1 MGKAIGEILPYAV
14 AAAISGMA
22 IVAIILMLVTPK
34 AKTNGTAFA
43 VGYVLG
49 FALVGTIVLVLA
61 GGSDYSSGSGPTQT
75 VSIIKLLLGLLLLVA
90 AARQWRGRPLEGEAP
105 KLPKWMGAIDSFT
118 AGKSFGI
125 GVLLSAVNP
134 KNLAM
139 SLAAGLAIAQAA
151 IPTGQEA
158 VVLIIYIV
166 ISTSTVLAPV
176 RVLRDGRPGSGDPRQ
191 PAEVAGGEQRRRHR
205 GGAARISS
213 RADRAGHHRPVMKTI
228 RLAAST
234 VARGERQP
242 PSRDRAKP
250 THATKRMQV
259 IENDRYRTTTRNQAV
274 DQLVHGRFDPA
285 PRAPRD
291 IGAGPIGPR
300 PNRSTAVA
308 RCVHDRRRVVLR

>member
-14 AAAISGMA
+14 AAAITVSA
-22 IVAIILMLVTPK
+22 IVGIILMLVTPK

-61 GGSDYSSGSGPTQT
+61 GGSNYSSGSGPTQT

-90 AARQWRGRPLEGEAP
+90 AVRQWRGRPREGEAP
-105 KLPKWMGAIDSFT
+105 KMPKWMGAIDSFT
-118 AGKSFGI
+118 VAKAFGL

-139 SLAAGLAIAQAA
+139 SVAAGLAIAQAG

-176 RVLRDGRPGSGDPRQ
+176 VVYFAMG
-191 PAEVAGGEQRRRHR
+191 
-205 GGAARISS
+205 
-213 RADRAGHHRPVMKTI
+213 DRAAAILGGWRKWLEENNAVVTAVVLLV
-228 RLAAST
+228 LAA
-234 VARGERQP
+234 V
-242 PSRDRAKP
+242 
-250 THATKRMQV
+250 
-259 IENDRYRTTTRNQAV
+259 
-274 DQLVHGRFDPA
+274 L
-285 PRAPRD
+285 
-291 IGAGPIGPR
+291 IGQGITGV
-300 PNRSTAVA
+300 S
-308 RCVHDRRRVVLR
+308 